1 MSVATFEVVR
11 YLDDLLRKNEFKD
24 FTHNGLQV
32 EGSPE
37 ISKVGVAVDACM
49 ATFEELA
56 DCGMILVHH
65 GLWWPSVDRITAADR
80 RRLAFLL
87 GREINL
93 YVSHLPLDRHPQ
105 VGNNACLLRG
115 LGLEPL
121 REFGEVGWIGEPSS
135 PIPREVLID
144 KARSLLGGSVRSLD
158 FGPSG
163 ISSVAVCSGSGGV
176 ADMLRARDLGAD
188 AYLTGEAS
196 HPIYHAAREA
206 GMNVILGGHY
216 ATETLGVQALCPLL
230 EEAFGVVTRFAA
242 HPTGF

>member
-11 YLDDLLRKNEFKD
+11 YLDDLLRKDEFKD

-32 EGSPE
+32 EGAPE

-49 ATFEELA
+49 ATFEDLA

-93 YVSHLPLDRHPQ
+93 YVSHLPMDRHPQ
-105 VGNNACLLRG
+105 LGNNAVLLRG
-115 LGLEPL
+115 LGLEPA
-121 REFGEVGWIGEPSS
+121 REFGEVGWVGEFDTPV
-135 PIPREVLID
+135 PRED
-144 KARSLLGGSVRSLD
+144 LLLKVQTLLEGPVRTLD
-158 FGPSG
+158 FGSPE
-163 ISSVAVCSGSGGV
+163 ISSLAVCSGSGGV
-176 ADMLRARDLGAD
+176 DYMLKACDLGAD

-196 HPIYHAAREA
+196 HAIYHAAREA
-206 GMNVILGGHY
+206 GMNVLLGGHY
-216 ATETLGVQALCPLL
+216 ATETWGVKALCPLL
-230 EEAFGVVTRFAA
+230 QEAFGLETRFAA
-242 HPTGF
+242 QPTGF

>member
-11 YLDDLLRKNEFKD
+11 YLDDLLRKDEFKD

-32 EGSPE
+32 EGAPE

-49 ATFEELA
+49 ATFEDLA

-93 YVSHLPLDRHPQ
+93 YVSHLPMDRHPQ
-105 VGNNACLLRG
+105 LGNNAVLLRG
-115 LGLEPL
+115 LGLEPT
-121 REFGEVGWIGEPSS
+121 REFGEVGWVGEFDTPV
-135 PIPREVLID
+135 PRED
-144 KARSLLGGSVRSLD
+144 LLLKVQTLLEGPVRTLD
-158 FGPSG
+158 FGSPE
-163 ISSVAVCSGSGGV
+163 ISSLAVCSGSGGV
-176 ADMLRARDLGAD
+176 DYMLKACDLGAD

-196 HPIYHAAREA
+196 HAIYHAAREA
-206 GMNVILGGHY
+206 GMNVLLGGHY
-216 ATETLGVQALCPLL
+216 ATETWGVKALCPLL
-230 EEAFGVVTRFAA
+230 QEAFGLETRFAA
-242 HPTGF
+242 QPTGF

>member
-11 YLDDLLRKNEFKD
+11 YLDDLMRKNEFKD
-24 FTHNGLQV
+24 YTHNGLQV
-32 EGSPE
+32 EGARE

-49 ATFEELA
+49 ASFEDLA
-56 DCGMILVHH
+56 DCGLILVHH
-65 GLWWPSVDRITAADR
+65 GLWWPSIDHITAADR

-87 GREINL
+87 GRDINL

-115 LGLEPL
+115 LGLEPS
-121 REFGEVGWIGEPSS
+121 REFGEVGWVGEFAE
-135 PIPREVLID
+135 PISREELVL
-144 KARSLLGGSVRSLD
+144 KAQVLLEGSVRTLD
-158 FGPSG
+158 FGPPQ
-163 ISSVAVCSGSGGV
+163 ISTLAVCSGSGGV
-176 ADMLRARDLGAD
+176 GDMQRARELGAD

-206 GMNVILGGHY
+206 GMNVLLGGHY
-216 ATETLGVQALCPLL
+216 ATETLGVRALCPLL
-230 EEAFGVVTRFAA
+230 EEAFGLETRFAA